1 MITKSQLHI
10 LQHSLGVD
18 EYGRGRQYRNH
29 FVTGEGSTD
38 WPDCNALVDSGL
50 MTVRRNHPLC
60 GKSDCF
66 NVTEAGKQY
75 VAEHSPKPPKVSRSK
90 ARYKRYLEYGDSFDN
105 FRHFLAWDSEPER
118 SWNGG
123 KDGQ

>member
-1 MITKSQLHI
+1 MITKTQLHI

-18 EYGRGRQYRNH
+18 EYGQGNQYRNH

-38 WPDCNALVDSGL
+38 WPDCNALVDAGL
-50 MTVRRNHPLC
+50 MTVRRNHPLR

-75 VAEHSPKPPKVSRSK
+75 VAEHSQKPPKVSRSK
-90 ARYKRYLEYGDSFDN
+90 ARYKRYLEYRDGFDSFID
-105 FRHFLAWDSEPER
+105 FCRWDAQNQKR
-118 SWNGG
+118 TNA
-123 KDGQ
+123 